1 MALQTTVKVG
11 NITNLSDARYC
22 AGMGVELLGFSI
34 DEASSQYVDLKKYQ
48 EIRAWVAGVQIVA
61 ETREDNTENL
71 LEKLRAHAPDAVQVS
86 RASWLPWLKS
96 ELDKPLILSI
106 EASQDA
112 DTIADLMHKNA
123 PYVQYFLLESTTTT
137 GGMALDGDWPDF
149 LADLAQK
156 YPILLGFGVEAS
168 SIVAL
173 TQVIQLAGVALN
185 GSTEI
190 RPGYSEFGNLMDVLE
205 ALEED

>member
-34 DEASSQYVDLKKYQ
+34 DEASSQFVDLKKYQ
-48 EIRAWVAGVQIVA
+48 EIKAWVAGVKIVA
-61 ETREDNTENL
+61 ETRAADPENL
-71 LEKLRAHAPDAVQVS
+71 LEKLRAYAPDAIQVS
-86 RASWLPWLKS
+86 QAEWLPWLKS
-96 ELDKPLILSI
+96 ELDKPLILCI

-112 DTIADLMHKNA
+112 DTITDLMRENA
-123 PYVQYFLLESTTTT
+123 VYVQYFLLESITENRQ
-137 GGMALDGDWPDF
+137 LDGDWPDF
-149 LADLAQK
+149 LADLAQQ

-168 SIVAL
+168 NVVAL
-173 TQVIQLAGVALN
+173 MQATQIAGAALN

-205 ALEED
+205 ALEVD